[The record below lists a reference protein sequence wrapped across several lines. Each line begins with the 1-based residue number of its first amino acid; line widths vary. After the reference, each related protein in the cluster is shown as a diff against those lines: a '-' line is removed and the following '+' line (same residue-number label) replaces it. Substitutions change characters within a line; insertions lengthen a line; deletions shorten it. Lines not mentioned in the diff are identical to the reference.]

1 MTKPS
6 RKPENRR
13 KRHALLHSKTIQLDT
28 SDLEAWIET
37 IGEAAEQ
44 AVRPATH
51 DGARVI
57 YEAVKANVARIP
69 QKTGNLAQSIYYAYS
84 RDNSVD
90 GRVATYHISWNAST
104 APHGGLLE
112 YGHWQR
118 YAARYVEGRGWVT
131 LVRPE
136 MRGQPKPRRRASQA
150 QKDAYYVLRRGGPV
164 YIPGK
169 AFMRQA
175 LISVPD
181 KAIDAAR
188 TTIFKALEEVK

>member
-1 MTKPS
+1 
-6 RKPENRR
+6 
-13 KRHALLHSKTIQLDT
+13 
-28 SDLEAWIET
+28 
-37 IGEAAEQ
+37 
-44 AVRPATH
+44 
-51 DGARVI
+51 
-57 YEAVKANVARIP
+57 
-69 QKTGNLAQSIYYAYS
+69 
-84 RDNSVD
+84 
-90 GRVATYHISWNAST
+90 
-104 APHGGLLE
+104 
-112 YGHWQR
+112 
-118 YAARYVEGRGWVT
+118 
-131 LVRPE
+131 

>member
-13 KRHALLHSKTIQLDT
+13 KRHALLHSNTIGIDT
-28 SDLEAWIET
+28 SDLEAWIEAV
-37 IGEAAEQ
+37 GDAAEK
-44 AVRPATH
+44 AVRPAAH

-69 QKTGNLAQSIYYAYS
+69 KVSGNLASAIYYAYS
-84 RDNSVD
+84 QDNSGP
-90 GRVATYHISWNAST
+90 GRATYHVSWNAT
-104 APHGGLLE
+104 KAPHGGLLE

-118 YAARYVEGRGWVT
+118 YAARYVEGLGWVT

-136 MRGQPKPRRRASQA
+136 MRGKPKPRRRASQA
-150 QKDAYYVLRRGGPV
+150 EKDAYYLPRPGGPV

-175 LISVPD
+175 LISAPTR
-181 KAIDAAR
+181 AIDAAR
-188 TTIFKALEEVK
+188 TAIFDALNEVK